1 MDDLSLDFI
10 SRCLQIDP
18 ILRWDTK
25 ELLNHPLFDDDFK
38 IFIADKM
45 DQWRIEDDSSLQE
58 LMQEMNG
65 ESPES
70 IKGDSPVRRDY
81 NLPEEFTNVNEMLA
95 ILEQRKSIN
104 EGNSLRN
111 AGSIEYSV

>member
-1 MDDLSLDFI
+1 
-10 SRCLQIDP
+10 
-18 ILRWDTK
+18 
-25 ELLNHPLFDDDFK
+25 
-38 IFIADKM
+38 
-45 DQWRIEDDSSLQE
+45 
-58 LMQEMNG
+58 MNG

-70 IKGDSPVRRDY
+70 IKGDSPVRR
-81 NLPEEFTNVNEMLA
+81 NNNFPEEFTNVNEMLA